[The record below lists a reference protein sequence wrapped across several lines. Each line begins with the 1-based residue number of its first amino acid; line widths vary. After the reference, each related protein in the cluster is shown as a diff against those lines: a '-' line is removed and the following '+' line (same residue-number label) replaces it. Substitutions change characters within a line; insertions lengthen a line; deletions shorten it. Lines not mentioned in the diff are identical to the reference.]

1 MSIDLS
7 QLSPAEL
14 DALVA
19 EATKQRKALF
29 RQQLGDARR
38 QVIQYAKSLGYS
50 IEELFGGG
58 GKGERAPVKYQ
69 NPANPSQTWSGRGK
83 RPGWFKDALA
93 AGKSKEDMAV

>member
-7 QLSPAEL
+7 QLTPAEL

-58 GKGERAPVKYQ
+58 KGEKASVKYQ
-69 NPANPSQTWSGRGK
+69 NPNNPSQTWSGRGK

-93 AGKSKEDMAV
+93 AGKNKEDMAV